1 MSYENIMKKTARLLK
16 DSISSD
22 IDSAFSLIQAE
33 AQVGQD
39 ASNAG
44 NYFSQQEQIRL
55 FPLFSELAQKAQ
67 KKYQDA
73 FLEAGIP
80 QEQVALQWMTVYA
93 QIENPSP
100 RFTEIK
106 PQDVHITVQEKIIE
120 EHVEKSNTGK
130 ALTPVIGGL
139 VGAVIGGVAAN
150 SWVTGAF
157 TGGMIGIVAGFVT
170 YKVVIEPMGQEEL
183 TEDSIVRVKVD
194 KYKIDAEKLERLCG
208 QEARRIKEEAC
219 KWLDALEDAVLNS
232 RSWDLKE

>member
-1 MSYENIMKKTARLLK
+1 MSYEDIMKKTARLLK
-16 DSISSD
+16 DAISSD

-39 ASNAG
+39 ASNVG

-55 FPLFSELAQKAQ
+55 FPRFSELTQKAQ

-73 FLEAGIP
+73 FLEAGVP

-93 QIENPSP
+93 QLENPSS

-106 PQDVHITVQEKIIE
+106 PQDVHITVREKIIE
-120 EHVEKSNTGK
+120 EHVEKNNMGK
-130 ALTPVIGGL
+130 DLTPVIGGL
-139 VGAVIGGVAAN
+139 VGAVIGGAVAN
-150 SWVTGAF
+150 FWVTGAF

-183 TEDSIVRVKVD
+183 TEDSVVRVKVD
-194 KYKIDAEKLERLCG
+194 KYKIDVEKLERLCRR
-208 QEARRIKEEAC
+208 EAQRIKEEAY
-219 KWLDALEDAVLNS
+219 KWLDSLEAAALNS
-232 RSWDLKE
+232 RPWDLEE